1 MNTKPGKVLIVDD
14 DDDVLFSARLLLKQ
28 HYVIVR
34 IEKDPKQIPAI
45 LKDEHYDVI
54 LLDMNFSGD
63 ATSGTEGFNW
73 LKKILE
79 IDPSAVIILITAFGN
94 IEMAVKAIKEGATD
108 FVLKPWQNEKLLA
121 TVSSAMKLSESK
133 QEIDNLLSRQ
143 RQLSSDLDRKFHD
156 IIGVSEEMKKVFGT
170 IQKVAVTDA
179 NILILGENGTGK
191 ELIARA
197 LHRQSNRGKEI
208 FLNVDMGAISESLFE
223 SELFGYVKGAF
234 TDAKEDRAGR
244 FEIASGGTLFL
255 DEIGNLNFSLQ
266 SKLLSVLQNRQV
278 TRLGSSTPRAIDIRL
293 ICATNLPIE
302 ELMSEKRFRQD
313 LLYRINTV
321 EINLPPLRKR
331 MEDIPLL
338 IEHFLQIYNKKYSK
352 PVKKISNAA
361 LVKLEN
367 YYWPGNIREL
377 QHTIERVIIM
387 SESDTLQPVDFYFPS
402 DDSQVNDNEPENYHL
417 EETEKLL
424 IIKAIS
430 KHGGNLTKA
439 AKELGL
445 TRASLYR
452 RLEKYGL

>member
-1 MNTKPGKVLIVDD
+1 
-14 DDDVLFSARLLLKQ
+14 
-28 HYVIVR
+28 
-34 IEKDPKQIPAI
+34 
-45 LKDEHYDVI
+45 
-54 LLDMNFSGD
+54 
-63 ATSGTEGFNW
+63 
-73 LKKILE
+73 
-79 IDPSAVIILITAFGN
+79 
-94 IEMAVKAIKEGATD
+94 
-108 FVLKPWQNEKLLA
+108 
-121 TVSSAMKLSESK
+121 
-133 QEIDNLLSRQ
+133 
-143 RQLSSDLDRKFHD
+143 
-156 IIGVSEEMKKVFGT
+156 
-170 IQKVAVTDA
+170 
-179 NILILGENGTGK
+179 
-191 ELIARA
+191 
-197 LHRQSNRGKEI
+197 
-208 FLNVDMGAISESLFE
+208 
-223 SELFGYVKGAF
+223 
-234 TDAKEDRAGR
+234 
-244 FEIASGGTLFL
+244 
-255 DEIGNLNFSLQ
+255 
-266 SKLLSVLQNRQV
+266 
-278 TRLGSSTPRAIDIRL
+278 
-293 ICATNLPIE
+293 
-302 ELMSEKRFRQD
+302 
-313 LLYRINTV
+313 
-321 EINLPPLRKR
+321 